1 MESWVSY
8 LIMAIVGGLIPAA
21 IARRKGRDLWRW
33 WVYGALLPFVALP
46 HALFARRI
54 ERKWES

>member
-21 IARRKGRDLWRW
+21 IARRKGRELWRW
-33 WVYGALLPFVALP
+33 WVYGAFLPIVALP
-46 HALFARRI
+46 HALLARRV
-54 ERKWES
+54 E

>member
-21 IARRKGRDLWRW
+21 IARRTGRDLWRW
-33 WVYGALLPFVALP
+33 WVYGALLPIVALP
-46 HALFARRI
+46 HVLLARRV
-54 ERKWES
+54 ERERRI